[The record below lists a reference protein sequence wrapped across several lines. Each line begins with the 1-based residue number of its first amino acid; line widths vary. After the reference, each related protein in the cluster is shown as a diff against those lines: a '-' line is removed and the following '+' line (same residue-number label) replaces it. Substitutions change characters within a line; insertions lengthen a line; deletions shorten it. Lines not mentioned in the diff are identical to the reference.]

1 MSLTDD
7 LARSEALVATTTG
20 PGPIRRRLTPLRFA
34 IQNHWRS
41 LIGIVTL
48 AVIWEVSV
56 RLELVNPSAVP
67 TLGATLADLVNLVS
81 LPGFWVTLG
90 YTLRSAFV
98 GLALAILIA
107 LPLGVAIAS
116 SQWLQRITSATIDAV
131 RPVPPIVLLPVALL
145 IIGGGLG
152 FKTVLVLQGALWA
165 LLLQTAYGVRSMDP
179 VVTDVT
185 NSFRIDPVR
194 KLFLVR
200 LPAAA
205 PVIFSGIRLAASTAF
220 GVSVM
225 SELVGGERG
234 LGQILAVAQSANN
247 IDRVYSITIVTGLVG
262 LAIAWG
268 FGKLQQ
274 RIVVWGGDAR

>member
-7 LARSEALVATTTG
+7 LARSDARVAQASA
-20 PGPIRRRLTPLRFA
+20 PGPLRRRLTPAAFA
-34 IQNHWRS
+34 VTSHWRS
-41 LIGIVTL
+41 LGGIATI
-48 AVIWEVSV
+48 AVLWELSV
-56 RLELVNPSAVP
+56 RLELVNPAAVP
-67 TLGATLADLVNLVS
+67 TLGATIVDLIGLLS

-98 GLALAILIA
+98 GLALAIVIA
-107 LPLGVAIAS
+107 LPFGVAIAS
-116 SQWLQRITSATIDAV
+116 SEWLQRITSATIDAI
-131 RPVPPIVLLPVALL
+131 RPVPPIVLLPIALL
-145 IIGGGLG
+145 VIGGGLG
-152 FKTVLVLQGALWA
+152 FKTILILQGALWA

-179 VVTDVT
+179 VVVDVT
-185 NSFRIDPVR
+185 NSYRIDPVR

-200 LPAAA
+200 IPAAA

-234 LGQILAVAQSANN
+234 LGGILAVAQSANN
-247 IDRVYSITIVTGLVG
+247 VERVYSITIVTGLVG
-262 LAIAWG
+262 LLIAWG

-274 RIVVWGGDAR
+274 RLVVWGGDAR